1 MKIIYV
7 HGKLVSLGLG
17 GVGSGCNR
25 TLGGTLAVG
34 GAHPPPPALPP
45 FSHAILKNN
54 SHYEDGIH
62 LCETKTLTTKAW
74 ALLQSPQ
81 QQDVFQHFS

>member
-34 GAHPPPPALPP
+34 GAHPPPQLSLLSHMQ
-45 FSHAILKNN
+45 FSRITAIMRMEYTFVRRR
-54 SHYEDGIH
+54 H
-62 LCETKTLTTKAW
+62 
-74 ALLQSPQ
+74 
-81 QQDVFQHFS
+81 